1 MWQCSVVCYIIY
13 HFGEMQTKMIKD
25 IKLNRKTALEYDQI
39 KGMKEVMIE
48 KGKIVGNETLLSSG
62 TLTEDSNNIEF

>member
-1 MWQCSVVCYIIY
+1 
-13 HFGEMQTKMIKD
+13 MQTKMIKD